1 MVSLESCGPNQGK
14 CYLILNKDNTNE
26 TINLGKKTLH
36 AEAEWKLHDMIIDKD
51 LIFQSDTKSV
61 IKIINQKLSTFMR
74 VTPFMTDLNKKD
86 AFNYFI
92 KCQLIYPPLLRMF
105 SIRTVNHGI
114 NRFHERGL
122 RALLNDKTSTVI
134 EMLSKINYTTIHV
147 KIFNN

>member
-1 MVSLESCGPNQGK
+1 MALNQGK

-61 IKIINQKLSTFMR
+61 IKTINQKLSTFMR

-86 AFNYFI
+86 AFNSFI
-92 KCQLIYPPLLRMF
+92 KCFIY
-105 SIRTVNHGI
+105 S
-114 NRFHERGL
+114 
-122 RALLNDKTSTVI
+122 
-134 EMLSKINYTTIHV
+134 
-147 KIFNN
+147 